1 MRLEGILYHGNRPG
15 ARHVA
20 VDEENAHPFHK
31 QMENCLLEICK
42 TIAVPIPLW
51 MQKNT
56 RELGA
61 FHQTVFTP
69 EQFLEPVHF
78 DRFILRML

>member
-1 MRLEGILYHGNRPG
+1 MQLEGVLFYGNRPG
-15 ARHVA
+15 AMYT
-20 VDEENAHPFHK
+20 AHDDDASRPFHL
-31 QMENCLLEICK
+31 QMEHCLLEICK
-42 TIAVPIPLW
+42 SLAVPLPLW
-51 MQKNT
+51 MKKNT

-78 DRFILRML
+78 DRFVLRLY

>member
-1 MRLEGILYHGNRPG
+1 MRLEGTLYHGNVPG
-15 ARHVA
+15 PRYLAI
-20 VDEENAHPFHK
+20 DEDPKHPFYK

-42 TIAVPIPLW
+42 GISIPIPLW
-51 MQKNT
+51 MKKNS

-61 FHQTVFTP
+61 FRQTVFTA

-78 DRFILRML
+78 DRFVLRLI

>member
-1 MRLEGILYHGNRPG
+1 MQVEGILYHGNRPG
-15 ARHVA
+15 ARHCA
-20 VDEENAHPFHK
+20 SDSDASHPYNK
-31 QMENCLLEICK
+31 QMENCLLEICR

-51 MQKNT
+51 MKKNT
-56 RELGA
+56 HELGA

-78 DRFILRML
+78 DRFVLRLI